1 MKGGVLRMFHEDIKQ
16 LAKENPYF
24 RHVIFTGAHS
34 QLVLMCLK
42 RGEDIGTETH
52 PSTDQMLFV
61 VEGQGEATIGGETF
75 DFDEHDVVV
84 VPAGTVHNI
93 KNKGDEL
100 KLYTIYSSP
109 EHIHGTIHKT
119 KADAM
124 KEEEE

>member
-1 MKGGVLRMFHEDIKQ
+1 MFHEDIKQ
-16 LAKENPYF
+16 LAKENSYF
-24 RHVIFTGAHS
+24 RQVIFTGAHS

-42 RGEDIGTETH
+42 PNEDIGMETH
-52 PSTDQMLFV
+52 PTTDQMLFV
-61 VEGQGEATIGGETF
+61 VEGRGEATVGGETF
-75 DFDEHDVVV
+75 SFDEHDVVV
-84 VPAGTVHNI
+84 VPAGTAHNI
-93 KNKGDEL
+93 ANKGTEDL